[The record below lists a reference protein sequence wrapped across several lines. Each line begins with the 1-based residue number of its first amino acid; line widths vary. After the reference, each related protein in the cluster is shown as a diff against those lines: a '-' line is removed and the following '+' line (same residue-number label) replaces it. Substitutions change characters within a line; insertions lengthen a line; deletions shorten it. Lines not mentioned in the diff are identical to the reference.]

1 MFTTVIPGV
10 VLRSSPRVGL
20 LDEDEDTLAL
30 VHRVELRVK
39 LRRCRRR
46 RRRRRTGFIWK
57 PFRSWLVL
65 GRTGSGD
72 TGF

>member
-1 MFTTVIPGV
+1 MIPGV
-10 VLRSSPRVGL
+10 VLRSPPRVGL

-46 RRRRRTGFIWK
+46 RRRRTGFIWK
-57 PFRSWLVL
+57 PFRGWLVL

>member
-1 MFTTVIPGV
+1 MIPGV
-10 VLRSSPRVGL
+10 VLRSPPRVGL

-46 RRRRRTGFIWK
+46 RRQTIGFIWQ
-57 PFRSWLVL
+57 PFRGWLVL